1 MIIIKCKL
9 LSLPCYYALKLYY
22 TFHKLDMA
30 NFPRK
35 QQTRSSLGFG
45 GPGAVGF
52 PTIGPIVPSVP
63 VVPQWSYSGAA
74 YTVGQIL

>member
-1 MIIIKCKL
+1 
-9 LSLPCYYALKLYY
+9 
-22 TFHKLDMA
+22 MA
-30 NFPRK
+30 NFLRK

-45 GPGAVGF
+45 VRPGAVGF